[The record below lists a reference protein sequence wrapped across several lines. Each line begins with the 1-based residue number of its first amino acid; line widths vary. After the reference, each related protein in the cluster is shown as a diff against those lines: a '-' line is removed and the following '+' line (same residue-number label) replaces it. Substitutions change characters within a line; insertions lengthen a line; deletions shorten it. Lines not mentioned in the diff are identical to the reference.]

1 MDFVC
6 ECEICTRN
14 RELEQIIK
22 SGNTHNLIAAL
33 KDLQLEN
40 LNLQTELEHTR
51 KILRGEWPR
60 SVEILTQ
67 ALENAK
73 KQ

>member
-6 ECEICTRN
+6 ECDICKRN
-14 RELEQIIK
+14 RELDRIIK
-22 SGNTHNLIAAL
+22 SGNIHDAVSAI
-33 KDLQLEN
+33 KELQLEN